1 MSNRWLRFVIAFLAI
16 GAAAAAGYRIFQ
28 QEQRLAA
35 DINAAR
41 AADLSAETA
50 IVTISELKAAM
61 HAYVAEGQGDAFW
74 TARAATLIDRMR
86 ASVLELDAPAA
97 AAGATLTETLDLTDR
112 LAAAEQRAREHV
124 RSGQRLLAGEVIFN
138 DARDLLDGMRLQLA
152 RARTAV
158 AEGNGRVQASIR
170 REQALLTLG
179 AAGILAFATLLLVV
193 PGTSP
198 STVVTPT
205 KTASVTGADDL
216 ESSARVIARTPVS
229 TSSVATAAKPQAGG
243 TRAGSGVRNTSSTS
257 TPTRE
262 DHHAGNGGSSAKRPA
277 VRDVE
282 PVAPG
287 ISLREAAAVC
297 TDLGRAS
304 QSIEI
309 SALLERAANVLN
321 ATGTVVWMSS
331 PDGREMYPAASAGYD
346 ERLLT
351 RIGAIQRDANNVTA
365 AALRAAGP
373 RTSPKASQSAA
384 ALAVPLLTPLGP
396 VGVFSAE
403 IRDVATVDENRLAV
417 ATIFAAQL
425 ATLLGSMAAPAAD
438 PAATDSSQ
446 PAKAQA

>member
-16 GAAAAAGYRIFQ
+16 GAASAAGYRIYK

-35 DINAAR
+35 DITAAR
-41 AADLSAETA
+41 AADLAAETA
-50 IVTISELKAAM
+50 IVAISELKAAM

-74 TARAATLIDRMR
+74 TARAAALIDRVR
-86 ASVLELDAPAA
+86 ASVLELDATAT
-97 AAGATLTETLDLTDR
+97 AAGTSLTETLDLTDR

-124 RSGQRLLAGEVIFN
+124 RSGQRLLAGEVIFT
-138 DARDLLDGMRLQLA
+138 DARDLLDGMRLQLS

-158 AEGNGRVQASIR
+158 AEASSRLQASIR

-179 AAGILAFATLLLVV
+179 AAGILAFATLLLVI
-193 PGTSP
+193 PGTS
-198 STVVTPT
+198 SAVTTTAAPT
-205 KTASVTGADDL
+205 PASGVGEL
-216 ESSARVIARTPVS
+216 ESTARVISRT
-229 TSSVATAAKPQAGG
+229 ATPASPGVTTAKPQG
-243 TRAGSGVRNTSSTS
+243 TAARPASGVRTASAGPARDVQTASSS
-257 TPTRE
+257 ASPTRTGLHE
-262 DHHAGNGGSSAKRPA
+262 EAPFPA
-277 VRDVE
+277 V
-282 PVAPG
+282 
-287 ISLREAAAVC
+287 SLREAAAVC

-309 SALLERAANVLN
+309 AALLQRAANVLN
-321 ATGTVVWMSS
+321 ATGTVVWMSA

-346 ERLLT
+346 ERLLA

-365 AALRAAGP
+365 AALRDASA
-373 RTSPKASQSAA
+373 RTSPRGSQSAA

-403 IRDVATVDENRLAV
+403 IREVATIDETRLAV

-425 ATLLGSMAAPAAD
+425 ATLLGSMTSPAEAPATE
-438 PAATDSSQ
+438 PSQ